1 MTAQGN
7 NNECI
12 YKIDYLNNE
21 PIISNIIDLYQLYK
35 DTTPLTKIGHKPKV
49 TFF

>member
-7 NNECI
+7 NKECI

-21 PIISNIIDLYQLYK
+21 PIISNIFDRYQLYI
-35 DTTPLTKIGHKPKV
+35 DTPLTRIGHKPKV